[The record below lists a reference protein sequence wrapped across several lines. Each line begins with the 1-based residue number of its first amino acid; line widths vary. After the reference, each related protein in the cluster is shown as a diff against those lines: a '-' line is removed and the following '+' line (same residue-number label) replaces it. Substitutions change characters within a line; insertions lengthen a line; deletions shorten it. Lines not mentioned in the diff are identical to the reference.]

1 MEITVN
7 ESALQKCPSLPA
19 VLWSRAVQSAV
30 TTRFKHYSYGTHQ
43 NCTCHWM
50 LINTGFH
57 LPQSPWRRARDC
69 WCVFFLCAACTSMSV
84 CKNNSDKLKLI
95 NYLFRENKTPCEIVA
110 LHAAHIFLL
119 ILHPAQKHNLTISF
133 ISPTIVSSVSC
144 AFMHCLPLSQLYCS
158 TLF

>member
-1 MEITVN
+1 MSLFTCRPLKQGRAECSYYKMQSLFVRYTSKLHMSLDANQYRVPPSSI
-7 ESALQKCPSLPA
+7 SMKASMRLLMCSLP
-19 VLWSRAVQSAV
+19 
-30 TTRFKHYSYGTHQ
+30 
-43 NCTCHWM
+43 
-50 LINTGFH
+50 
-57 LPQSPWRRARDC
+57 
-69 WCVFFLCAACTSMSV
+69 LCDSACTSMSV
-84 CKNNSDKLKLI
+84 CKNSSDKLKLI

-133 ISPTIVSSVSC
+133 ISPAIVSSVSC